1 MKKGYYHKCE
11 RCGCSLDPGEG
22 RICDEC
28 LLDENKNPAES
39 GNLPQD
45 KPDQSSHD

>member
-1 MKKGYYHKCE
+1 MWHKCE

-28 LLDENKNPAES
+28 LEEMRETADRKRIVSRQEAAKKEAVS
-39 GNLPQD
+39 VYG
-45 KPDQSSHD
+45 